1 MGAQIGPN
9 LVHDSI
15 LKSKKGPN
23 SYIKLTVDPMEFT
36 ENVKKL
42 EDTANGFILTLLFAL
57 GFSFIPSSM
66 ILFIIREREYNAKH

>member
-1 MGAQIGPN
+1 
-9 LVHDSI
+9 
-15 LKSKKGPN
+15 
-23 SYIKLTVDPMEFT
+23 MEYP

-66 ILFIIREREYNAKH
+66 IIFIIKEREFNAKH